1 MPPAPLSGIQISMD
15 ESFFKHNALTMG
27 ISLSNEQMEQ
37 FNLYRQELLVWN
49 TKINLISEKSAQEV
63 DSRHF
68 LDSLTALRFI
78 DKENARVLDIGSGAG
93 FPGLPLKIAR
103 PTLELYLME
112 SNRKKASFLKHIIRK
127 LQLEK
132 TIVSH
137 CRAEDMLKQNNWH
150 EYFDIVISRAAFRLS
165 EFISFSVFF
174 LAEGG
179 KFIAL
184 KGDNSENEFV
194 LCAKDKNVS
203 VLFELFQYDTVEYF
217 TEKRRKI
224 VVGKKLKKEKKIF

>member
-1 MPPAPLSGIQISMD
+1 MD

-93 FPGLPLKIAR
+93 FPGLP
-103 PTLELYLME
+103 
-112 SNRKKASFLKHIIRK
+112 
-127 LQLEK
+127 
-132 TIVSH
+132 
-137 CRAEDMLKQNNWH
+137 
-150 EYFDIVISRAAFRLS
+150 
-165 EFISFSVFF
+165 
-174 LAEGG
+174 
-179 KFIAL
+179 
-184 KGDNSENEFV
+184 
-194 LCAKDKNVS
+194 
-203 VLFELFQYDTVEYF
+203 
-217 TEKRRKI
+217 
-224 VVGKKLKKEKKIF
+224 

>member
-1 MPPAPLSGIQISMD
+1 
-15 ESFFKHNALTMG
+15 
-27 ISLSNEQMEQ
+27 
-37 FNLYRQELLVWN
+37 
-49 TKINLISEKSAQEV
+49 
-63 DSRHF
+63 
-68 LDSLTALRFI
+68 
-78 DKENARVLDIGSGAG
+78 
-93 FPGLPLKIAR
+93 
-103 PTLELYLME
+103 
-112 SNRKKASFLKHIIRK
+112 
-127 LQLEK
+127 
-132 TIVSH
+132 
-137 CRAEDMLKQNNWH
+137 MLKQNNWH